1 MKKLIPFLLSL
12 LYAPLSYADCIQ
24 EASQF
29 HTVNPTVLRAII
41 LVESGGKAHTISKNS
56 NDTYDYGVGGIN
68 SVLLPELKTYG
79 IAPTD
84 LMNACVNVYVTAWH
98 LRKKIAQHGNTWYG
112 IAAYHSATPYYN
124 NRYQVLLHNA
134 LLDLGAITG
143 SKRTVPPLRPA
154 GSKSDKGSAKKEK
167 KEEPSSSMVV
177 VNN

>member
-1 MKKLIPFLLSL
+1 MKKLIPFLLTL
-12 LYAPLSYADCIQ
+12 LYPAITQADCIQ

-41 LVESGGKAHTISKNS
+41 LIESGGKAHTISKNS

-68 SVLLPELKTYG
+68 SILLPELKTHG

-84 LMNACVNVYVTAWH
+84 LMNPCVNVYVTAWH

-124 NRYQVLLHNA
+124 NRYQVLLYNA

-143 SKRTVPPLRPA
+143 SKRKVPPLRPA
-154 GSKSDKGSAKKEK
+154 GNKTESPSTKKQK